1 MTNGARIRAMSDEE
15 LAKLLAEHFACN
27 GCPVEDFCCQ
37 GDNSETCID
46 TVRKW
51 LKQEAKMS
59 NDKKVTIEIS
69 YDGDDLNL
77 HVENPCGEKDNPALL
92 TALMMIKLFQ
102 SYSGTEDESDN

>member
-1 MTNGARIRAMSDEE
+1 MN
-15 LAKLLAEHFACN
+15 
-27 GCPVEDFCCQ
+27 
-37 GDNSETCID
+37 
-46 TVRKW
+46 
-51 LKQEAKMS
+51 

-102 SYSGTEDESDN
+102 DHVGKYDE